1 MGFPHTSPVARTP
14 DGTHGRIRSQ
24 WLFRG
29 RVTHH
34 GDLRGVNLRRADLR
48 FADLRGANLSGAD
61 LRGARLTR
69 AKLQFPPAPKP
80 GVGRAAG
87 PGQPPAC
94 PPECQGADLTSAN
107 LNGATLSYANLTG
120 AAFNGAILLNTNLTG
135 ANLSKATGMNLAVWG
150 NTTCPDGVVSAS
162 SPCSP

>member
-34 GDLRGVNLRRADLR
+34 GGLRGVNLRRADLR
-48 FADLRGANLSGAD
+48 FADLRGA
-61 LRGARLTR
+61 
-69 AKLQFPPAPKP
+69 
-80 GVGRAAG
+80 
-87 PGQPPAC
+87 
-94 PPECQGADLTSAN
+94 
-107 LNGATLSYANLTG
+107 
-120 AAFNGAILLNTNLTG
+120 ILLNTNLTG
-135 ANLSKATGMNLAVWG
+135 ANLSKAMGMNLAVRG
-150 NTTCPDGVVSAS
+150 NATCPDGVVSAS